1 MALLERSKR
10 RGPSLS
16 PFRGLFDIQ
25 DEMNRL
31 FNDFFGAGD
40 LPEVAD
46 FVPGIDI
53 SETKNEIK
61 VKVDLPGLTEK
72 DVEVNLS
79 GDVLSIKGER
89 KEEAEEKDENYYR
102 KERVYGTFLRQIQIP
117 KKIKTDQVKAKFK
130 NGVLHVILPKAEE
143 AVEKGIKVEVEK

>member
-1 MALLERSKR
+1 MALLERAKKR
-10 RGPSLS
+10 GSSLT

-31 FNDFFGAGD
+31 FNDFFGSGE
-40 LPEVAD
+40 LPEAAD
-46 FVPGIDI
+46 FVPGLDI

-79 GDVLSIKGER
+79 GDILSIKGER
-89 KEEAEEKDENYYR
+89 KEETEEKEENYYR

-130 NGVLHVILPKAEE
+130 NGVLHVTLPKAEE
-143 AVEKGIKVEVEK
+143 ALEKGIKVEVEK